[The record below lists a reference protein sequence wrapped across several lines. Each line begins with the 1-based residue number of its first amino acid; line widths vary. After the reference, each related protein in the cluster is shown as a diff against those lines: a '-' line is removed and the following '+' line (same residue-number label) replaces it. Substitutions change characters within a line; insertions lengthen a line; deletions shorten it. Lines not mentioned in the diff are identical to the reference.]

1 MSDEIKI
8 LGQVN
13 PPANTTATLYTTP
26 DLTQTTV
33 SSLVVCNFGSNQGHF
48 RVSVHAGGEAA
59 DNKQWLFHTDNLANH
74 TTRTVVIGICLNQT
88 DVIKVYADNSNF
100 AFNLFGVE
108 TI

>member
-13 PPANTTATLYTTP
+13 PTVNTTTVLYTTP
-26 DLTQTTV
+26 DLVQTTV

-59 DNKQWLFHTDNLANH
+59 NDKQWLFHTENLQNH
-74 TTRTVVIGICLNQT
+74 TTKTVVIGICLNQT
-88 DVIKVYADNSNF
+88 DVIKVYADTSDF